1 MEKIKWGILS
11 TANIGRKAMIPALKA
26 SEMAEVTAVASRSS
40 LRARRFAKDLDIPQ
54 AYGSYEALLKDP
66 AIDAVYIPLP
76 NHLHKGW
83 TIKAA
88 QAGKHVLCEKPLALN
103 AAECREMIAASQANN
118 VRLME
123 AFMYRYHPRIFSAL
137 ELIRSG
143 KIGDVKSIE
152 SAFTFR
158 VRDKKNIRFNSEM
171 GGGALMDVGCYC
183 VNFSRLLAGRE
194 PVAVQGRAAW
204 ASTGVDEQLS
214 GLLDFGEGLMAQFV
228 CAINMERRQ
237 HTLIAGTEGSLT
249 LPDTFN
255 PGIAESAIH
264 QQKDGSDAGT
274 LWFDPIDV
282 YRLVAEDFMRSMTN
296 SAPSFTIDDAVAN
309 MRVIEA
315 LLISAKS
322 NGEPVELI
330 DND

>member
-1 MEKIKWGILS
+1 
-11 TANIGRKAMIPALKA
+11 
-26 SEMAEVTAVASRSS
+26 
-40 LRARRFAKDLDIPQ
+40 
-54 AYGSYEALLKDP
+54 
-66 AIDAVYIPLP
+66 
-76 NHLHKGW
+76 
-83 TIKAA
+83 
-88 QAGKHVLCEKPLALN
+88 
-103 AAECREMIAASQANN
+103 
-118 VRLME
+118 
-123 AFMYRYHPRIFSAL
+123 
-137 ELIRSG
+137 
-143 KIGDVKSIE
+143 
-152 SAFTFR
+152 
-158 VRDKKNIRFNSEM
+158 M

-296 SAPSFTIDDAVAN
+296 SAPSFTIDDAIAN

-322 NGEPVELI
+322 NGEPVELS